1 IKMKIIDP
9 LAQSFYVEPDSGIFV
24 TSVDLYFYSR
34 DPELPVTVQLRPMQL
49 GLPTSE
55 VYPFSEVVV
64 EPKNVNISNDASIPT
79 RVTFDSPVYLAGKQF
94 HALTILSNSSV
105 YNVWISRLS
114 EIEVST
120 SNLPEDEQILVSKQ
134 ALSGSLFKSQ
144 NGSTWTPSQL
154 EDLKFKLYR
163 ANFVDSGNINFYNPD
178 LSVGN
183 DQIATLVRDS
193 LEVSSKKIK
202 VGIGTTIAQSNL
214 PTLGNTIIQRNSN
227 ATGNYVGSAGSAFST
242 LNIINAGIG
251 YTPSSGTF
259 VFPNVSLDN
268 ITGSGRD
275 ATANITISNG
285 VAVAATI
292 ANGGTGYSVGDVL
305 GITTIGSKNLGRN
318 LRLSVSNISGINEL
332 IIDQVQGEYLTG
344 VGNTLRYINN
354 LGISTDL
361 KATGAN
367 VTIPDGG
374 IVEISDGLHIKVNHK
389 NHGMNSNQNL
399 VAISNVSSDLKPT
412 KLFTDYASSS
422 TDDISI
428 ESVSIAN
435 FDTFENVS
443 VGATNPG
450 YIRIEDEIISYTGV
464 NSTSSP
470 PKLTGITREIDQTK
484 SFNYSAGSLVYK
496 YELSGVSL
504 RRINKTHDLSDSTV
518 SSSLDL
524 DFYNIK
530 LDMSDQNFTMTDRSS
545 SSGYPKLFLNET
557 KSTGGSKIN
566 ATQNIPFEIVKPIV
580 QTMTLRGTN
589 VNASVRTV
597 SGSSI
602 GGNEISF
609 IDQGFEQINLNA
621 TNYLETPRII
631 SSKVNESQKLS
642 TLPANKSFTLNVNLS
657 TTNAYV
663 SPVIDLD
670 RVGMIFTSNR
680 VNNPI
685 SDYVNDDRVSTLKD
699 DPSSFVYATK
709 PISLE
714 TPASSIK
721 VFMTAYVN
729 TQNDIRGFYS
739 ITDDPNEELIYYPF
753 PGYNNLTST
762 GEILSL
768 SNSDGLPD
776 KKVSKVDTV
785 GFDSE
790 ILDFREYEFTIDNL
804 PSFRYFGIKLVGTST
819 NQAYP
824 PRIKDLRVIAL
835 A

>member
-1 IKMKIIDP
+1 MKIIDP

-55 VYPFSEVVV
+55 VYPFSEVVI
-64 EPKNVNISNDASIPT
+64 EPKNVNISENASVPT

-120 SNLPEDEQILVSKQ
+120 SDLAEQDQVLVSKQ

-163 ANFVDSGNINFYNPD
+163 ANFVESGNINFYNPD

-183 DQIATLVRDS
+183 NQVATLVKDS
-193 LEVSSKKIK
+193 LEINSKKIR
-202 VGIGTTIAQSNL
+202 VGIGTTIATSKL
-214 PTLGNTIIQRNSN
+214 PTFGNTIIQQNSN
-227 ATGNYVGSAGSAFST
+227 ATGNFVGYAGSAFST
-242 LNIINAGIG
+242 LGIINAGIG

-259 VFPNVSLDN
+259 VYSNVTLDN
-268 ITGSGRD
+268 ITGTGRD
-275 ATANITISNG
+275 ARANITISNG

-292 ANGGTGYSVGDVL
+292 SNGGTGYTVGDVL

-318 LRLSVSNISGINEL
+318 LRLSVSQVSGANEI

-361 KATGAN
+361 NGTGAN
-367 VTIPDGG
+367 VTIVSGG

-389 NHGMNSNQNL
+389 NHGMNSDQNL
-399 VAISNVSSDLKPT
+399 VTISNVISDLKPT
-412 KLFTDYASSS
+412 KLFTDYNSLS
-422 TDDISI
+422 TDDISV
-428 ESVSIAN
+428 ESVSISN
-435 FDTFENVS
+435 FQTFENVS

-450 YIRIEDEIISYTGV
+450 YILIDNEIISYTGI

-470 PKLTGITREIDQTK
+470 PKLTGIARGIDQTK
-484 SFNYSAGSLVYK
+484 SFGYSAGSLVYK

-504 RRINKTHDLSDSTV
+504 RRINKTHNLSDATI
-518 SSSLDL
+518 SSPIDL
-524 DFYNIK
+524 DYYHLKI
-530 LDMSDQNFTMTDRSS
+530 DMSDQNSTMTNRSS
-545 SSGYPKLFLNET
+545 SVGLPKLFLNES
-557 KSTGGSKIN
+557 KSSGGISIN
-566 ATQNIPFEIVKPIV
+566 ATQNIPFEIIKPIV

-589 VNASVRTV
+589 VNASIRSV

-602 GGNEISF
+602 GGNELSF
-609 IDQGFEQINLNA
+609 IDQGFEQINLNS
-621 TNYLETPRII
+621 TNYLSTPRIV
-631 SSKVNESQKLS
+631 SSKVNESSKLAN
-642 TLPANKSFTLNVNLS
+642 LPANKSFTLNLNMSTSNL
-657 TTNAYV
+657 YI

-685 SDYVNDDRVSTLKD
+685 SNYATDDRVSTLKD

-721 VFMTAYVN
+721 VYMSAYVN
-729 TQNDIRGFYS
+729 VNNDLRCFYS
-739 ITDDPNEELIYYPF
+739 ITDDPNEDMIYYPF
-753 PGYNNLTST
+753 PGYNNLTTS
-762 GEILSL
+762 GEIINI
-768 SNSDGLPD
+768 SNNDGLPD
-776 KKVSKVDTV
+776 KKVSKTDVI
-785 GFDSE
+785 GFDGD

-804 PSFRYFGIKLVGTST
+804 PSFRYFGIKLIGTST

-824 PRIKDLRVIAL
+824 PRVKDLRVIAL

>member
-1 IKMKIIDP
+1 MKIIDP

-367 VTIPDGG
+367 VTIPAGG

>member
-1 IKMKIIDP
+1 MKIIDP

-34 DPELPVTVQLRPMQL
+34 DPELPVTVQLRPIQL

-134 ALSGSLFKSQ
+134 SLSGSLFKSQ

-178 LSVGN
+178 LSLGN

-202 VGIGTTIAQSNL
+202 VGIGTTIAQLNL
-214 PTLGNTIIQRNSN
+214 PSLGNTIIQQNSN

-259 VFPNVSLDN
+259 VFSNVSLDN

-318 LRLSVSNISGINEL
+318 LRLSVSNISGVNEI

-367 VTIPDGG
+367 VIIPAGG

-504 RRINKTHDLSDSTV
+504 RRINKTHDLSDATV
-518 SSSLDL
+518 SSPIDL

-530 LDMSDQNFTMTDRSS
+530 LDMSDQNFAMTDRSS

-557 KSTGGSKIN
+557 KSTGGSKVN
-566 ATQNIPFEIVKPIV
+566 ASQNIPFEIVKPIV

-685 SDYVNDDRVSTLKD
+685 TDYVNDDRVSTLKD

-762 GEILSL
+762 GEILNL

-804 PSFRYFGIKLVGTST
+804 PAFRYFGIKLVGSST

>member
-1 IKMKIIDP
+1 MKIIDP

-34 DPELPVTVQLRPMQL
+34 DPELPVTVQLRPIQL

-214 PTLGNTIIQRNSN
+214 PSLGNTIIQQNSN

-259 VFPNVSLDN
+259 VFSNVALDN
-268 ITGSGRD
+268 ITSGGRD

-285 VAVAATI
+285 VAIAATI

-318 LRLSVSNISGINEL
+318 LRLSVSNISGVNEI

-367 VTIPDGG
+367 VTIPAGG

-422 TDDISI
+422 TEDISI

-518 SSSLDL
+518 SSTIDL

-566 ATQNIPFEIVKPIV
+566 ASQNIPFEIVKPIV

-589 VNASVRTV
+589 VNASARTV

-753 PGYNNLTST
+753 PGYNNLTSN
-762 GEILSL
+762 GEILNL

>member
-1 IKMKIIDP
+1 MKIIDP

-34 DPELPVTVQLRPMQL
+34 DPELPVTVQLRPIQL

-94 HALTILSNSSV
+94 HALTILSNSRV

-114 EIEVST
+114 EIEIST

-214 PTLGNTIIQRNSN
+214 PSLGNTIIQQNSN

-259 VFPNVSLDN
+259 VFSNVALDN
-268 ITGSGRD
+268 ITSGGRD

-285 VAVAATI
+285 VAIAATI

-318 LRLSVSNISGINEL
+318 LRLSVSNISGVNEI

-367 VTIPDGG
+367 VTIPAGG

-422 TDDISI
+422 TEDISI

-518 SSSLDL
+518 SSTIDL

-566 ATQNIPFEIVKPIV
+566 ASQNIPFEIVKPIV

-589 VNASVRTV
+589 VNASARTV

-753 PGYNNLTST
+753 PGYNNLTSN
-762 GEILSL
+762 GEILNL
-768 SNSDGLPD
+768 SNSDGLSD

>member
-1 IKMKIIDP
+1 MKIIDP
-9 LAQSFYVEPDSGIFV
+9 LAQSFYIEPDSGIFV

-34 DPELPVTVQLRPMQL
+34 DPELPVTVQLRPIQL

-114 EIEVST
+114 EIEIST

-214 PTLGNTIIQRNSN
+214 PSLGNTIIQQNSN

-259 VFPNVSLDN
+259 VFSNVALDN
-268 ITGSGRD
+268 ITSGGRD

-285 VAVAATI
+285 VAIAATI

-318 LRLSVSNISGINEL
+318 LRLSVSNISGVNEI

-367 VTIPDGG
+367 VTIPAGG

-422 TDDISI
+422 TEDISI

-518 SSSLDL
+518 SSTIDL

-566 ATQNIPFEIVKPIV
+566 ASQNIPFEIVKPIV

-589 VNASVRTV
+589 VNASARTV

-753 PGYNNLTST
+753 PGYNNLTSN
-762 GEILSL
+762 GEILNL

>member
-1 IKMKIIDP
+1 MKIIDP

-34 DPELPVTVQLRPMQL
+34 DPELPVTVQLRPIQL

-114 EIEVST
+114 EIEIST

-214 PTLGNTIIQRNSN
+214 PSLGNTIIQQNSN

-259 VFPNVSLDN
+259 VFSNVALDN
-268 ITGSGRD
+268 ITSGGRD

-285 VAVAATI
+285 VAIAATI

-318 LRLSVSNISGINEL
+318 LRLSVSNISGVNEI

-367 VTIPDGG
+367 VTIPAGG

-422 TDDISI
+422 TEDISI

-518 SSSLDL
+518 SSTIDL

-566 ATQNIPFEIVKPIV
+566 ASQNIPFEIVKPIV

-589 VNASVRTV
+589 VNASARTV

-753 PGYNNLTST
+753 PGYNNLTSN
-762 GEILSL
+762 GEILNL

>member
-1 IKMKIIDP
+1 MKIIDP

>member
-1 IKMKIIDP
+1 MKIIDP

-34 DPELPVTVQLRPMQL
+34 DPELPVTVQLRPIQL

-114 EIEVST
+114 EIEIST

-214 PTLGNTIIQRNSN
+214 PSLGNTIIQQNSN

-259 VFPNVSLDN
+259 VFSNVALDN
-268 ITGSGRD
+268 ITSGGRD

-285 VAVAATI
+285 VAIAATI

-318 LRLSVSNISGINEL
+318 LRLSVSNISGVNEI

-367 VTIPDGG
+367 VTIPAGG

-422 TDDISI
+422 TEDISI

-518 SSSLDL
+518 SSTIDL

-566 ATQNIPFEIVKPIV
+566 ASQNIPFEIVKPIV

-589 VNASVRTV
+589 VNASARTV

-753 PGYNNLTST
+753 PGYNNLTSN
-762 GEILSL
+762 GEILNL
-768 SNSDGLPD
+768 SNSDGLSD

>member
-1 IKMKIIDP
+1 MKIIDP

-55 VYPFSEVVV
+55 VYPFSEVVI
-64 EPKNVNISNDASIPT
+64 EPKNVNISENASVPT

-120 SNLPEDEQILVSKQ
+120 SDLAEQDQVLVSKQ

-163 ANFVDSGNINFYNPD
+163 ANFVESGNINFYNPD

-183 DQIATLVRDS
+183 NQVATLVKDS
-193 LEVSSKKIK
+193 LEINSKKIR
-202 VGIGTTIAQSNL
+202 VGIGTTIATSKL
-214 PTLGNTIIQRNSN
+214 PTFGNTIIQQNSN
-227 ATGNYVGSAGSAFST
+227 ATGNFVGYAGSAFST
-242 LNIINAGIG
+242 LGIINAGIG

-259 VFPNVSLDN
+259 VYSNVTLDN
-268 ITGSGRD
+268 ITGTGRD
-275 ATANITISNG
+275 ARANITISNG

-292 ANGGTGYSVGDVL
+292 SNGGTGYTVGDVL
-305 GITTIGSKNLGRN
+305 GITTIGSQNLGRN
-318 LRLSVSNISGINEL
+318 LRLSVSQVSGANEI

-361 KATGAN
+361 NGTGAN
-367 VTIPDGG
+367 VTIVSGG

-389 NHGMNSNQNL
+389 NHGMNSDQNL
-399 VAISNVSSDLKPT
+399 VTISNVISDLKPT
-412 KLFTDYASSS
+412 KLFTDYNSLS
-422 TDDISI
+422 TDDISV
-428 ESVSIAN
+428 ESVSISN
-435 FDTFENVS
+435 FQTFENVS

-450 YIRIEDEIISYTGV
+450 YILIDNEIISYTGI

-470 PKLTGITREIDQTK
+470 PKLTGIARGIDQTK
-484 SFNYSAGSLVYK
+484 SFGYSAGSLVYK

-504 RRINKTHDLSDSTV
+504 RRINKTHNLSDATI
-518 SSSLDL
+518 SSPIDL
-524 DFYNIK
+524 DYYHLKI
-530 LDMSDQNFTMTDRSS
+530 DMSDQNSTMTNRSS
-545 SSGYPKLFLNET
+545 SVGLPKLFLNES
-557 KSTGGSKIN
+557 KSSGGISIN
-566 ATQNIPFEIVKPIV
+566 ATQNIPFEIIKPIV

-589 VNASVRTV
+589 VNASIRSV

-602 GGNEISF
+602 GGNELSF
-609 IDQGFEQINLNA
+609 IDQGFEQINLNS
-621 TNYLETPRII
+621 TNYLSTPRIV
-631 SSKVNESQKLS
+631 SSKVNESSKLAN
-642 TLPANKSFTLNVNLS
+642 LPANKSFTLNLNMSTSNL
-657 TTNAYV
+657 YI

-685 SDYVNDDRVSTLKD
+685 SNYATDDRVSTLKD

-721 VFMTAYVN
+721 VYMSAYVN
-729 TQNDIRGFYS
+729 VNNDLRCFYS
-739 ITDDPNEELIYYPF
+739 ITDDPNEDMIYYPF
-753 PGYNNLTST
+753 PGYNNLTTS
-762 GEILSL
+762 GEIINI
-768 SNSDGLPD
+768 SNNDGLPD
-776 KKVSKVDTV
+776 KKVSKTDVI
-785 GFDSE
+785 GFDGD

-804 PSFRYFGIKLVGTST
+804 PSFRYFGIKLIGTST

-824 PRIKDLRVIAL
+824 PRVKDLRVIAL